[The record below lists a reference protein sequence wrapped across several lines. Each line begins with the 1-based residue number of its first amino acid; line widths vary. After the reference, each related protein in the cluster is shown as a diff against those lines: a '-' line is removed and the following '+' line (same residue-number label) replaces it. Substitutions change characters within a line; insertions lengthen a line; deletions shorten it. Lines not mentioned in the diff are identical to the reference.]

1 MAIIRM
7 LASAL
12 SRMTVA
18 YRNFR
23 IQAIQFFLGDIQQT
37 KIHLFF
43 SLSHTHT
50 FPIANNSYHS
60 FFGRHAF
67 SSSQPHANSRVST
80 SRSFC
85 TTSFDRDSI
94 EYDVVIVDTGPAG
107 LSATIQLKQMC
118 CQRNLDL
125 FVCVLEKRHD
135 QATLSCFGRG
145 I

>member
-1 MAIIRM
+1 M
-7 LASAL
+7 
-12 SRMTVA
+12 VWK
-18 YRNFR
+18 
-23 IQAIQFFLGDIQQT
+23 QT

-60 FFGRHAF
+60 FSGRHAF

-94 EYDVVIVDTGPAG
+94 EYDVVIVDTGPTG
-107 LSATIQLKQMC
+107 LSATTQLKQMC

-135 QATLSCFGRG
+135 LATLSCFGRG
-145 I
+145 IWLQDTYPKSDSKVSTLPQQYWLVEIW